1 MQATFLAMQR
11 AVEGLKTQPQKVI
24 VDGNQIPKGII
35 IPCEA
40 IVGEMQAMP
49 KLVRRVS
56 WLKLRVIVKWQN

>member
-1 MQATFLAMQR
+1 MQR

-35 IPCEA
+35 IPCGRL
-40 IVGEMQAMP
+40 GEMQAMP
-49 KLVRRVS
+49 RLVRRVS